1 MMNERISMFHPS
13 NIPNTHSVV
22 SISFYFFAF
31 SHSFIDRKRQQRDH
45 CTLPNPRERMET
57 DPIGI
62 PQLYLTFQPA
72 GIVVHEAIECPQ
84 VEE

>member
-13 NIPNTHSVV
+13 
-22 SISFYFFAF
+22 YFFSF
-31 SHSFIDRKRQQRDH
+31 SHSFIDRKRQQRDLY
-45 CTLPNPRERMET
+45 TPPNPRERMET
-57 DPIGI
+57 HPIGI
-62 PQLYLTFQPA
+62 PQLYLTFQLA